1 VSGEQRP
8 PSGGYG
14 GLCPLTVES
23 LVYAVTDPLG
33 LSIGTTN
40 LVAARV
46 GYPPVTRRSV
56 LTLYGHRPAEV
67 GLPSE
72 NPNLTETGLVMR
84 GFVERVGDPVP
95 LVAVDGSTH
104 LADRLL
110 MEALGAMADT
120 VGGLTPTTDV
130 VIAVPAYWGPAVMA
144 AFSAGLRSDRK
155 LSPNGVAPRLVTDA
169 VSALTALQVNPGLA
183 ARGVVALLDFG
194 GSGTSI
200 TLANAERMFEPVA
213 ETIRFPDFSGD
224 QIDQAMLTSVLA
236 DIAGSGSVDPAVTAA
251 VGSLA
256 KLRDEC
262 RRAKERLS
270 AETATN
276 LGAELPG
283 FRSDIRLTRTELEG
297 LIQGPLDGVI
307 AALDDLLSRN
317 RMSWASLSAI
327 ATVGGA
333 ASIPF
338 ITQRLS
344 EHTKVPVVTTPR
356 PDLDTAVGSAL
367 IAARGP
373 DAEAPTGI
381 ATAVGDAA
389 TAGLA
394 GAGAGLAG
402 FAADAPGSSTFRA
415 LAWSEGQ
422 DGADDFVP
430 YDGPDT
436 YDAPS
441 SGPYD
446 ENPNPYALNG
456 TSARPRL
463 DYAPSTGM
471 VEAPRRPWY
480 RLPQLALGVAALIA
494 LVAVGGVAYTLTT
507 DSTSTTPTTTT
518 PPSIVPPV
526 LSTTLAPPPPPP
538 EVVTTEAP
546 PPPPPPETVTVE
558 PPPPV
563 TEYITPTTTTT
574 TPPTTTTTTTTPP
587 TTTTTE
593 PTTTTTETTPTTNP
607 MTTTYL
613 NIPGLP
619 IPIPIQVPDRNV
631 PTQP

>member
-1 VSGEQRP
+1 M
-8 PSGGYG
+8 
-14 GLCPLTVES
+14 
-23 LVYAVTDPLG
+23 TDPLG

-46 GYPPVTRRSV
+46 GNPPVTRRSV

-72 NPNLTETGLVMR
+72 NPNLTESGLVMR

-104 LADRLL
+104 YADRLL
-110 MEALGAMADT
+110 LEALGAMTDT
-120 VGGLTPTTDV
+120 VGGLSPTSDV
-130 VIAVPAYWGPAVMA
+130 VLAVPAYWSPATVQAFGA
-144 AFSAGLRSDRK
+144 ALRADRK
-155 LSPNGVAPRLVTDA
+155 LAPNGTAPRLVSDA

-200 TLANAERMFEPVA
+200 TLANAERAFQPIG
-213 ETIRFPDFSGD
+213 ETVRYPDFSGD
-224 QIDQAMLTSVLA
+224 QIDQSLLTSVLA
-236 DIAGSGSVDPAVTAA
+236 NIAGSGTADPAVTTA

-276 LGAELPG
+276 LGADLPG
-283 FRSDIRLTRTELEG
+283 FRSDIRLTRAELEG

-317 RMSWASLSAI
+317 RMGWANLSAV
-327 ATVGGA
+327 ATVGGVA
-333 ASIPF
+333 AIPF
-338 ITQRLS
+338 ITERLS
-344 EHTKVPVVTTPR
+344 EHIKVPVVTTPR

-373 DAEAPTGI
+373 DADAPTGI
-381 ATAVGDAA
+381 ATAMGEPA
-389 TAGLA
+389 TAGI
-394 GAGAGLAG
+394 AGAGLAVLP
-402 FAADAPGSSTFRA
+402 ADSPASSTFRA
-415 LAWSEGQ
+415 LAWSQ
-422 DGADDFVP
+422 DDDGADEPVP
-430 YDGPDT
+430 YEGPDH
-436 YDAPS
+436 YDSPS
-441 SGPYD
+441 QNPYGG
-446 ENPNPYALNG
+446 NSNPYALNG
-456 TSARPRL
+456 TSARPRIE
-463 DYAPSTGM
+463 YAPSTGM
-471 VEAPRRPWY
+471 VESPGRPWY
-480 RLPQLALGVAALIA
+480 RLPQLAIGVAGLIA

-507 DSTSTTPTTTT
+507 DSTSTTPTTA
-518 PPSIVPPV
+518 PSVTAPV
-526 LSTTLAPPPPPP
+526 LSTTTAPPPPPP
-538 EVVTTEAP
+538 APEIVTTEAP
-546 PPPPPPETVTVE
+546 PPPPPPETVTVA

-563 TEYITPTTTTT
+563 TEYITPTTTTTTTTPPTTTTT

-587 TTTTTE
+587 TTTTE
-593 PTTTTTETTPTTNP
+593 TTTTTVP

-613 NIPGLP
+613 NIPLLP
-619 IPIPIQVPDRNV
+619 VPIPIQVPDRNA

>member
-1 VSGEQRP
+1 MSGEQRP
-8 PSGGYG
+8 RLGSYG
-14 GLCPLTVES
+14 GLCPLIVES

-56 LTLYGHRPAEV
+56 LTLYRHRPAEV

-95 LVAVDGSTH
+95 LVAIDGSTH

-110 MEALGAMADT
+110 IEALGAMADT

-130 VIAVPAYWGPAVMA
+130 VIAVPAYWGPATVA
-144 AFSAGLRSDRK
+144 AFSAGLRADRK
-155 LSPNGVAPRLVTDA
+155 LSPNGVAPRLVSDA

-200 TLANAERMFEPVA
+200 TLANAERMFEPIA
-213 ETIRFPDFSGD
+213 ETVRYPDFSGD

-270 AETATN
+270 SETATN
-276 LGAELPG
+276 LGADLPG
-283 FRSDIRLTRTELEG
+283 FRSDIRLTRAELEG
-297 LIQGPLDGVI
+297 LIRAPLDGVI

-317 RMSWASLSAI
+317 RMGWANLSAI

-333 ASIPF
+333 AGVPF
-338 ITQRLS
+338 ITERLS
-344 EHTKVPVVTTPR
+344 EYTKVPVVTTPR

-367 IAARGP
+367 IAARGT
-373 DAEAPTGI
+373 DAEAPTGM

-389 TAGLA
+389 TTGL
-394 GAGAGLAG
+394 
-402 FAADAPGSSTFRA
+402 AADAPGSSTFRA

-422 DGADDFVP
+422 DSADDLIP

-436 YDAPS
+436 YDAPNS
-441 SGPYD
+441 SPYG
-446 ENPNPYALNG
+446 ETSNPYALKG
-456 TSARPRL
+456 TSARPRI

-494 LVAVGGVAYTLTT
+494 LVAAGGVAYTLTT
-507 DSTSTTPTTTT
+507 DSTSTSPATTTA
-518 PPSIVPPV
+518 PSIAPPV
-526 LSTTLAPPPPPP
+526 VSTTIAPPPPSP

-546 PPPPPPETVTVE
+546 PPPPPETVTVK

-563 TEYITPTTTTT
+563 TEYVTPTTTAPPTTTTT
-574 TPPTTTTTTTTPP
+574 STPPTTTTTTTTPP
-587 TTTTTE
+587 TTTTTT
-593 PTTTTTETTPTTNP
+593 PTTTTETTTTTVP

-613 NIPGLP
+613 NIPLLP
-619 IPIPIQVPDRNV
+619 LPIPIQVPDRNA